1 MSKKTP
7 GHAAQVHRKAQR
19 HLHNPQAR
27 FGKKHANASKLSG
40 STCLSYA
47 PEAVPNEFYIGPFR
61 VVHSRKQ
68 FYRLYTVFYR
78 EHLIGKQVSYPSA
91 LQCCGMLRSACKV
104 LTGTESREVKIL
116 IREEEQQRKAAHH
129 D

>member
-7 GHAAQVHRKAQR
+7 GHAAQVRRKAQR

-91 LQCCGMLRSACKV
+91 SQCFDMLRALGRS
-104 LTGTESREVKIL
+104 LTNAEDRDIKIL
-116 IREEEQQRKAAHH
+116 ISNEDRERKAVHH